1 LRSAAVKL
9 HGHLYQ
15 MLALAE
21 LHAGRSYGSLSD
33 VVTAALGRV
42 NVGIAVVLVALP
54 ILDSLTRPLA

>member
-1 LRSAAVKL
+1 
-9 HGHLYQ
+9 

-42 NVGIAVVLVALP
+42 NVGIAVAGAAP
-54 ILDSLTRPLA
+54 SRQIGW

>member
-1 LRSAAVKL
+1 
-9 HGHLYQ
+9 

-54 ILDSLTRPLA
+54 ILNSLTRPLA

>member
-1 LRSAAVKL
+1 
-9 HGHLYQ
+9 

-42 NVGIAVVLVALP
+42 NVGIAVVALP
-54 ILDSLTRPLA
+54 MLSCLTC